1 MFPQARLKMTQPTDT
16 GAVCD
21 LLLSLGLP
29 ALVVD
34 PATGNVTTSN
44 SLFAEFIGLTS
55 TDELRTSFSERI
67 WVSLASQDQ
76 NRWSQAVSS
85 GKAILTFC
93 SIDEAAENITLIWS
107 APIQSSL
114 EQAVLCVLFRG
125 DSPGEG
131 QELIAKG
138 RELERRRLKETLH
151 ADFAQELLGAA
162 FGAKLLADKLEQGRQ
177 GELAQSASALTTLL
191 NRMAERLPSLTE
203 IPSTKE

>member
-1 MFPQARLKMTQPTDT
+1 MTQATDT

-21 LLLSLGLP
+21 LLQSLGLP
-29 ALVVD
+29 ALVVE
-34 PATGNVTTSN
+34 PVTGNVTASN
-44 SLFAEFIGLTS
+44 SLFAEFVGLTS

-67 WVSLASQDQ
+67 WASLASQDQ

-85 GKAILTFC
+85 GKAVLTFC
-93 SIDEAAENITLIWS
+93 SIDELAENITVIWS

-114 EQAVLCVLFRG
+114 EQAVLCVLLRS
-125 DSPGEG
+125 DSPGGG

-138 RELERRRLKETLH
+138 RELERRRFKEALH
-151 ADFAQELLGAA
+151 ANFAQELLGAA

-203 IPSTKE
+203 VPSTKE